1 MPEMPAPSI
10 STAAVG
16 TAPVK
21 SSFAWP
27 VRAAVLVTVT
37 RMSCRRPPAD

>member
-1 MPEMPAPSI
+1 MPAPSI

-21 SSFAWP
+21 SSFVRP
-27 VRAAVLVTVT
+27 RRAAALAIVT